1 MKPDVLLCAHKQSKV
16 GLVPQID
23 LGKSAS
29 RKEMKHDCAHDGI
42 NIVTSFPKVYA
53 NDEEDWA
60 IAGFVR
66 DSVYIKASKL
76 AGKMPILRML

>member
-1 MKPDVLLCAHKQSKV
+1 VHKQSKLGV
-16 GLVPQID
+16 VPQVD

-29 RKEMKHDCAHDGI
+29 RKEMKHDRAHDGM
-42 NIVTSFPKVYA
+42 NIVMSFPKVYVP
-53 NDEEDWA
+53 DEDDWA